1 MIRAFEPDIDGKRII
16 VKSVV
21 ASALLLNV
29 LSGLILHRC
38 RILLNYR
45 YGLVLIW
52 ILVVGAERE
61 RERERVGN
69 DDRKAY
75 GATASVL
82 RDQTSGSLSDLLL

>member
-1 MIRAFEPDIDGKRII
+1 MAFEPDIDGKRMI

-29 LSGLILHRC
+29 VSGLNLHHC

-45 YGLVLIW
+45 CRLVLIW

-61 RERERVGN
+61 RE
-69 DDRKAY
+69 
-75 GATASVL
+75 
-82 RDQTSGSLSDLLL
+82 SG

>member
-29 LSGLILHRC
+29 LSGLNLHRC
-38 RILLNYR
+38 RMLLNYR
-45 YGLVLIW
+45 YRLVLIW

-61 RERERVGN
+61 CVDN
-69 DDRKAY
+69 DDRKVY